1 VLAHT
6 STHTELMSPLWAS
19 DKGHLACCRA
29 GLKLDAA
36 LAHFGVDA
44 AGRTALDA
52 GLSTGGFADCLLQRG
67 AAQVYGVDVGHAQVR
82 HWWC

>member
-1 VLAHT
+1 MLF
-6 STHTELMSPLWAS
+6 L
-19 DKGHLACCRA
+19 GRCRA

-36 LAHFGVDA
+36 LAHYGIDV

-67 AAQVYGVDVGHAQVR
+67 AAQVYGVDVGHAQVIVPNS
-82 HWWC
+82 C